1 MPEHTIISEIAILH
15 VLTWLSPAFPTG
27 AFAYSHGLEWAVE
40 AGLVRDE
47 QGLEAWLSD
56 LIRHGSFRNDV
67 ILLRCAHRG
76 EDVAALAAALAG
88 SFERRQETLLQG
100 EAFAAASAPWGGT
113 EPAAL
118 PVAVG
123 RLGARNGTDEDLLAL
138 AFLHAFAAN
147 LVSAA
152 LRLIPL
158 GQQAGLRVLAALEPA
173 ILELEKATRQASS
186 DDLGSFCFQA
196 EIAAIRHETQY
207 TRLFRS

>member
-186 DDLGSFCFQA
+186 DDLGGFCFQA